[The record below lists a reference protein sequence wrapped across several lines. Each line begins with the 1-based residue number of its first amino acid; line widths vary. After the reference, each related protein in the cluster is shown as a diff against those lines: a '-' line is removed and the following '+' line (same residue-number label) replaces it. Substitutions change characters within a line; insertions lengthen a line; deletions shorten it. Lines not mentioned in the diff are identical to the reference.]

1 LSKFE
6 KYLDLKI
13 NQVRNKNL
21 IYLDNIFTQAE
32 LIRLRNSSIAVVGT
46 NGKTSTAMFLKNFMD
61 RNNISSLLFTSPHL
75 VSYKERIESSEE
87 IDFDDFYEQIKFF
100 ETKNNLEL
108 GYFETLFLI
117 SCLTFL
123 KSTNEYFIC
132 EAGIGGK
139 LDTTSIL
146 QAKTVVLTNIG
157 LDHVELLGDTHE
169 SILREKIHIS
179 NSIENLFNG
188 VLNTE
193 LNELINQY
201 THIDN
206 IYYLSQYCQLN
217 DIDIEKLAFN
227 EKNYLLA
234 LMTFKTM
241 FEELTDPIVDLASEV
256 NIPGRFEIIQNSP
269 LKIVDGA
276 HNLDGV
282 KESVEKLLSDYEFP
296 KYDVFVGFKVG
307 KSYQEILEYLSS
319 IDSLNIK
326 LIEENSFFL
335 QESFE
340 ILSNYLKQNNIKFQ
354 KVNLDYFSDNKNPS
368 ILLGSLY
375 LIGEYKKR
383 N

>member
-1 LSKFE
+1 MSKFE
-6 KYLDLKI
+6 KYLESKI
-13 NQVRNKNL
+13 NQVKNKNL
-21 IYLDNIFTQAE
+21 IHLDNIFTHAE
-32 LIRLRNSSIAVVGT
+32 LSRLRNNSISVVGT
-46 NGKTSTAMFLKNFMD
+46 NGKTSTAMFLKIFMD

-87 IDFDDFYEQIKFF
+87 IDFDEFYDQIKFF
-100 ETKNNLEL
+100 ENKNNLEL
-108 GYFETLFLI
+108 GYFETLFLV

-123 KSTNEYFIC
+123 NSTNEYFIC

-193 LNELINQY
+193 LNELINQH

-217 DIDIEKLAFN
+217 DIDIDKLAFN

>member
-1 LSKFE
+1 MSKFE
-6 KYLDLKI
+6 KYLESKI
-13 NQVRNKNL
+13 NQVKNKNL
-21 IYLDNIFTQAE
+21 IYLDNIFTHAE
-32 LIRLRNSSIAVVGT
+32 LSRLRNNSISVVGT
-46 NGKTSTAMFLKNFMD
+46 NGKTSTAMFLKIFMD

-123 KSTNEYFIC
+123 NSTNEYFIC

-206 IYYLSQYCQLN
+206 FYYLSQYCQLN
-217 DIDIEKLAFN
+217 DIDIDKLAFN

-256 NIPGRFEIIQNSP
+256 NIPGRFEIIQNKP
-269 LKIVDGA
+269 LKILDGA

-282 KESVEKLLSDYEFP
+282 KESVEKLLSDYEYP
-296 KYDVFVGFKVG
+296 KYDIFVGFKVG
-307 KSYQEILEYLSS
+307 KSYKEILEYLSS
-319 IDSLNIK
+319 IDSLDIK

-335 QESFE
+335 QESYE
-340 ILSNYLKQNNIKFQ
+340 TLSNYLKQNNIKFQ

>member
-6 KYLDLKI
+6 KYLESKI
-13 NQVRNKNL
+13 NQVKNKNL
-21 IYLDNIFTQAE
+21 IHLDNIFTHAE
-32 LIRLRNSSIAVVGT
+32 LSRLRNNSISVVGT
-46 NGKTSTAMFLKNFMD
+46 NGKTSTAMFLKIFMD

-87 IDFDDFYEQIKFF
+87 IDFDEFYEQIKFF
-100 ETKNNLEL
+100 ENKNNLEL

-123 KSTNEYFIC
+123 NSTNEYFIC

-169 SILREKIHIS
+169 SILGEKIHIS

-206 IYYLSQYCQLN
+206 FYYLSQYCQLN
-217 DIDIEKLAFN
+217 DIDIDKLAFN

-241 FEELTDPIVDLASEV
+241 FEELTDPILDLASEV
-256 NIPGRFEIIQNSP
+256 NIPGRFEIIQNNP

-340 ILSNYLKQNNIKFQ
+340 NLSNYLKQNNIKFQ

>member
-6 KYLDLKI
+6 KYLESKI
-13 NQVRNKNL
+13 NQVKNKNL
-21 IYLDNIFTQAE
+21 IHLDNIFTHAE
-32 LIRLRNSSIAVVGT
+32 LSRLRNNSISVVGT
-46 NGKTSTAMFLKNFMD
+46 NGKTSTAMFLKIFMD

-217 DIDIEKLAFN
+217 DIDIDKLAFN

-256 NIPGRFEIIQNSP
+256 IIPGRFEIIQNSP

-307 KSYQEILEYLSS
+307 KNYQEILEYLSS
-319 IDSLNIK
+319 FDSLNIK

>member
-1 LSKFE
+1 MSKFE
-6 KYLDLKI
+6 KYLESKI
-13 NQVRNKNL
+13 NQVKNKNL
-21 IYLDNIFTQAE
+21 IHLDNIFTHTE
-32 LIRLRNSSIAVVGT
+32 LSRLRNNSISVVGT
-46 NGKTSTAMFLKNFMD
+46 NGKTSTAMFLKIFMD

-87 IDFDDFYEQIKFF
+87 IDFDEFYEQIKFF
-100 ETKNNLEL
+100 ENKNNLEL

-123 KSTNEYFIC
+123 NSTNEYFIC

-169 SILREKIHIS
+169 SILGEKIHIS

-188 VLNTE
+188 VSNTE

-206 IYYLSQYCQLN
+206 FYYLSQYCQLN
-217 DIDIEKLAFN
+217 DIDIDKLAFN

-282 KESVEKLLSDYEFP
+282 KESVKKLLSDYEFP

-307 KSYQEILEYLSS
+307 KSYQEILDYLSS

>member
-1 LSKFE
+1 MSKFE
-6 KYLDLKI
+6 KYLESKI
-13 NQVRNKNL
+13 NQVKNKNL
-21 IYLDNIFTQAE
+21 IHLDNIFTHAE
-32 LIRLRNSSIAVVGT
+32 LSRLRNNSISVVGT
-46 NGKTSTAMFLKNFMD
+46 NGKTSTAMFLKIFMD

-87 IDFDDFYEQIKFF
+87 IDFDEFYQQIKFF
-100 ETKNNLEL
+100 ENKNNLEL

-117 SCLTFL
+117 SCITFL
-123 KSTNEYFIC
+123 NSTNEYFIC

-188 VLNTE
+188 VSNTE

-206 IYYLSQYCQLN
+206 FYHLSQYCQLN
-217 DIDIEKLAFN
+217 DIDIDKLAFN

-241 FEELTDPIVDLASEV
+241 FEELTDPIVDFVSEV

-282 KESVEKLLSDYEFP
+282 KESVKKLLSDYEFP

>member
-1 LSKFE
+1 MSKFE
-6 KYLDLKI
+6 KYLESKI
-13 NQVRNKNL
+13 NQVKNKNL
-21 IYLDNIFTQAE
+21 IHLDNIFTHAE
-32 LIRLRNSSIAVVGT
+32 LSRLRNNSISVVGT
-46 NGKTSTAMFLKNFMD
+46 NGKTSTAMFLKIFMD

-87 IDFDDFYEQIKFF
+87 IDFDEFYQQIKFF
-100 ETKNNLEL
+100 ENKNNLEL

-123 KSTNEYFIC
+123 NSTNEYFIC

-169 SILREKIHIS
+169 SILGEKIHIS

-193 LNELINQY
+193 LNELINKY

-206 IYYLSQYCQLN
+206 FYYLSQYCQLN
-217 DIDIEKLAFN
+217 DIDIDKLAFN

-282 KESVEKLLSDYEFP
+282 KESVKKLLSDYEFP

>member
-1 LSKFE
+1 MSKFE
-6 KYLDLKI
+6 KYLESKI
-13 NQVRNKNL
+13 NQVKNKNL
-21 IYLDNIFTQAE
+21 IHLDNIFTHAE
-32 LIRLRNSSIAVVGT
+32 LSRLSNNSISVVGT
-46 NGKTSTAMFLKNFMD
+46 NGKTSTAMFLKIFMD

-87 IDFDDFYEQIKFF
+87 IDFDEFYEQIKFF
-100 ETKNNLEL
+100 ENKNNLEL

-123 KSTNEYFIC
+123 NSTNEYFIC

-169 SILREKIHIS
+169 SILREKIYIS

-217 DIDIEKLAFN
+217 DIDIDKLAFN

-256 NIPGRFEIIQNSP
+256 NIPGRFEIIQKNP
-269 LKIVDGA
+269 LKILDGA

-282 KESVEKLLSDYEFP
+282 KESVEKLLSDYDYP

-307 KSYQEILEYLSS
+307 KSYKEILEYLSS
-319 IDSLNIK
+319 VDFLDIK

-335 QESFE
+335 QESYE
-340 ILSNYLKQNNIKFQ
+340 TISIYLKQNNIKFQ
-354 KVNLDYFSDNKNPS
+354 KVNLDYFSENKNPS
-368 ILLGSLY
+368 ILIGSLY

>member
-1 LSKFE
+1 MSKFE
-6 KYLDLKI
+6 KYLESKI
-13 NQVRNKNL
+13 NQVKNKNL

-32 LIRLRNSSIAVVGT
+32 LSRLRNSSIAVVGT

-61 RNNISSLLFTSPHL
+61 RNNIASLLFTSPHL

-87 IDFDDFYEQIKFF
+87 IDFDEFYEQIKFF
-100 ETKNNLEL
+100 ENKNNLEL

-123 KSTNEYFIC
+123 NSTNEYFIC

-206 IYYLSQYCQLN
+206 FYYLSQYCQLN
-217 DIDIEKLAFN
+217 DIDIDKLAFN

-307 KSYQEILEYLSS
+307 KSYQEILDYLSS

>member
-1 LSKFE
+1 MSKFE
-6 KYLDLKI
+6 KYLESKI
-13 NQVRNKNL
+13 NQVKNKNL
-21 IYLDNIFTQAE
+21 IHLDNIFTHAE
-32 LIRLRNSSIAVVGT
+32 LSRLRNNSISVVGT
-46 NGKTSTAMFLKNFMD
+46 NGKTSTAMFLKIFMD
-61 RNNISSLLFTSPHL
+61 RYNISSLLFTSPHL
-75 VSYKERIESSEE
+75 VSYKERIESSEKIE
-87 IDFDDFYEQIKFF
+87 IDDFYEQIKFF
-100 ETKNNLEL
+100 ENKHNLEL
-108 GYFETLFLI
+108 GYFETLFLV
-117 SCLTFL
+117 SCLAFL
-123 KSTNEYFIC
+123 NSSNEYFVC

-146 QAKTVVLTNIG
+146 QAKNVVLTNIG

-206 IYYLSQYCQLN
+206 FYYLSQYCQLN
-217 DIDIEKLAFN
+217 DIDIDKLAFN

-282 KESVEKLLSDYEFP
+282 KESVKKLLSDYEFP

>member
-6 KYLDLKI
+6 KYLESKI
-13 NQVRNKNL
+13 NQVKNKNL
-21 IYLDNIFTQAE
+21 IHLDNIFTHAE
-32 LIRLRNSSIAVVGT
+32 LSRLRNNSISVVGT
-46 NGKTSTAMFLKNFMD
+46 NGKTSTAMFLKIFMD

-241 FEELTDPIVDLASEV
+241 FEEFTDPILDLASEV

-282 KESVEKLLSDYEFP
+282 KESVQKLLSDYEFP

-319 IDSLNIK
+319 FDSLNIK

-335 QESFE
+335 QESYE

>member
-1 LSKFE
+1 MSKFE
-6 KYLDLKI
+6 KYLESKI
-13 NQVRNKNL
+13 NQVKNKNL
-21 IYLDNIFTQAE
+21 IHLDNIFTHAE
-32 LIRLRNSSIAVVGT
+32 LSRLRTNSISVVGT
-46 NGKTSTAMFLKNFMD
+46 NGKTSTAMFLKIFMD

-75 VSYKERIESSEE
+75 VSYKERIESSEKIE
-87 IDFDDFYEQIKFF
+87 IDNFYEQIKFF
-100 ETKNNLEL
+100 ENKHNLEL
-108 GYFETLFLI
+108 GYFETLFLV
-117 SCLTFL
+117 SCLAFL
-123 KSTNEYFIC
+123 NSSNEYFVC

-139 LDTTSIL
+139 FDTTSIL
-146 QAKTVVLTNIG
+146 QAKNVILTNIG

-206 IYYLSQYCQLN
+206 FYYLSQYCQLN
-217 DIDIEKLAFN
+217 DIDIDKLAFN

>member
-6 KYLDLKI
+6 KYLESKI
-13 NQVRNKNL
+13 NQVKNKNL
-21 IYLDNIFTQAE
+21 IHLDNIFTHAE
-32 LIRLRNSSIAVVGT
+32 LSRLRNNSISVVGT
-46 NGKTSTAMFLKNFMD
+46 NGKTSTAMFLKIFMD

-100 ETKNNLEL
+100 ENKNNLEL

-123 KSTNEYFIC
+123 NSTNEYFIC

-146 QAKTVVLTNIG
+146 QAKNVVLTNIG

-217 DIDIEKLAFN
+217 DIDIDKLAFN

>member
-1 LSKFE
+1 MSKFE
-6 KYLDLKI
+6 KYLESKI
-13 NQVRNKNL
+13 YQVKNKNL
-21 IYLDNIFTQAE
+21 IHLDNIFTHAE
-32 LIRLRNSSIAVVGT
+32 LSRLRNNSISVVGT
-46 NGKTSTAMFLKNFMD
+46 NGKTSTAMFLKIFMD

-87 IDFDDFYEQIKFF
+87 IDFDEFYHQIKFF
-100 ETKNNLEL
+100 ENKNNLEL

-123 KSTNEYFIC
+123 NSTNEYFIC

-179 NSIENLFNG
+179 NSIENFFNG
-188 VLNTE
+188 FLNTE

-206 IYYLSQYCQLN
+206 FYYLSQYCQLN
-217 DIDIEKLAFN
+217 DIDIDKLAFN

>member
-1 LSKFE
+1 MSKFE
-6 KYLDLKI
+6 KYLESKI
-13 NQVRNKNL
+13 NQVKNKNL
-21 IYLDNIFTQAE
+21 IHLDNIFTHAE
-32 LIRLRNSSIAVVGT
+32 LSRLRNNSISVVGT
-46 NGKTSTAMFLKNFMD
+46 NGKTSTAMFLKIFMD

-87 IDFDDFYEQIKFF
+87 IDFDEFYEQIKFF
-100 ETKNNLEL
+100 ENKNNLEL

-123 KSTNEYFIC
+123 NSTNEYFIC

-206 IYYLSQYCQLN
+206 FYYLSQYCQLN
-217 DIDIEKLAFN
+217 DIDIDKLAFN

-307 KSYQEILEYLSS
+307 KSYQEILDYLSS

>member
-6 KYLDLKI
+6 KYLESKI
-13 NQVRNKNL
+13 NQVKNKNL
-21 IYLDNIFTQAE
+21 IHLDNIFTHAE
-32 LIRLRNSSIAVVGT
+32 LSRLRNNSISVVGT
-46 NGKTSTAMFLKNFMD
+46 NGKTSTAMFLKIFMD

-87 IDFDDFYEQIKFF
+87 IDFDEFYQQIKFF
-100 ETKNNLEL
+100 ENKNNLEL

-123 KSTNEYFIC
+123 NSTNEYFIC

-169 SILREKIHIS
+169 SILGEKIHIS

-188 VLNTE
+188 VSNTE

-206 IYYLSQYCQLN
+206 FYYLSQYCQLN
-217 DIDIEKLAFN
+217 DIDIDKLAFN

-282 KESVEKLLSDYEFP
+282 KESVKKLLSDYEFP

-326 LIEENSFFL
+326 LIEEKSFFL

>member
-6 KYLDLKI
+6 KFLESKI
-13 NQVRNKNL
+13 NQVKNKNL
-21 IYLDNIFTQAE
+21 IHLDNIFTQDE
-32 LIRLRNSSIAVVGT
+32 LRRLRNNSIAVVGT
-46 NGKTSTAMFLKNFMD
+46 NGKTSTALFLKNFMD

-87 IDFDDFYEQIKFF
+87 IEFDEFYDQIKFF
-100 ETKNNLEL
+100 ENKNNLEL

-123 KSTNEYFIC
+123 NSTNEYFIC

-157 LDHVELLGDTHE
+157 LDHTELLGDTHE

-193 LNELINQY
+193 LNELINKY

-206 IYYLSQYCQLN
+206 FYYLSQYCQLN
-217 DIDIEKLAFN
+217 DINIEKLAFD
-227 EKNYLLA
+227 EKNYFLA

-241 FEELTDPIVDLASEV
+241 FEKLVEPIIDLVSEV
-256 NIPGRFEIIQNSP
+256 NIPGRFEIIQNNP
-269 LKIVDGA
+269 LKIIDGA

-282 KESVEKLLSDYEFP
+282 KQSIEKLLSDYEYP
-296 KYDVFVGFKVG
+296 NYDVFVGFKIG
-307 KSYQEILEYLSS
+307 KNYQEILDYLSS
-319 IDSLNIK
+319 IGSLNIK
-326 LIEENSFFL
+326 LIEKNSFFL
-335 QESFE
+335 QESYE
-340 ILSNYLKQNNIKFQ
+340 TLSNFLKQNNIKFQ
-354 KVNLDYFSDNKNPS
+354 KVNLDYFSENKNPS
-368 ILLGSLY
+368 ILIGSLY

>member
-1 LSKFE
+1 MSKFE
-6 KYLDLKI
+6 KYLESKI
-13 NQVRNKNL
+13 YQVKNKNL
-21 IYLDNIFTQAE
+21 IHLDNIFTHAE
-32 LIRLRNSSIAVVGT
+32 LIRLRNNSISVVGT
-46 NGKTSTAMFLKNFMD
+46 NGKTSTAMFLKIFMD

-87 IDFDDFYEQIKFF
+87 IDFDDFYDQIKFF
-100 ETKNNLEL
+100 ENKNNLEL

-123 KSTNEYFIC
+123 NSTNEYFIC

-157 LDHVELLGDTHE
+157 LDHIELLGDTHE

-206 IYYLSQYCQLN
+206 FYYLSQYCQLN
-217 DIDIEKLAFN
+217 DIDIDKLAFN
-227 EKNYLLA
+227 EKNYFLA

-307 KSYQEILEYLSS
+307 KSYQEILDYLSS

>member
-1 LSKFE
+1 MSKFE
-6 KYLDLKI
+6 KYLESKI
-13 NQVRNKNL
+13 NQVKNKNL
-21 IYLDNIFTQAE
+21 IHLDNIFTHAE
-32 LIRLRNSSIAVVGT
+32 LSRLRNNSISVVGT
-46 NGKTSTAMFLKNFMD
+46 NGKTSTAMFLKIFMD

-87 IDFDDFYEQIKFF
+87 IDFDEFYQQIKFF
-100 ETKNNLEL
+100 ENKNNLEL

-123 KSTNEYFIC
+123 NSTNEYFIC

-169 SILREKIHIS
+169 SILGEKIHIS

-188 VLNTE
+188 VSNTE

-206 IYYLSQYCQLN
+206 FYYLSQYCQLN
-217 DIDIEKLAFN
+217 DIDIDKLAFN

-234 LMTFKTM
+234 LMTFRTM

-282 KESVEKLLSDYEFP
+282 KESVKKLLSDYEFP

>member
-1 LSKFE
+1 M
-6 KYLDLKI
+6 
-13 NQVRNKNL
+13 
-21 IYLDNIFTQAE
+21 
-32 LIRLRNSSIAVVGT
+32 GT
-46 NGKTSTAMFLKNFMD
+46 NGKTSTAMFLKIFMD

-100 ETKNNLEL
+100 ENKHNLEL
-108 GYFETLFLI
+108 GYFETLFLV
-117 SCLTFL
+117 SCLAFL
-123 KSTNEYFIC
+123 NSSNEYFIC

-206 IYYLSQYCQLN
+206 FYYLSQYCQLN
-217 DIDIEKLAFN
+217 DIDIDKLAFN

>member
-1 LSKFE
+1 MSKFE
-6 KYLDLKI
+6 KYLESKI
-13 NQVRNKNL
+13 NQVKNKNL
-21 IYLDNIFTQAE
+21 IHLDNIFTHAE
-32 LIRLRNSSIAVVGT
+32 LSRLRNNSISVVGT
-46 NGKTSTAMFLKNFMD
+46 NGKTSTAMFLKIFMD

-87 IDFDDFYEQIKFF
+87 IDFDEFYEQIKFF
-100 ETKNNLEL
+100 ENKNNLEL

-123 KSTNEYFIC
+123 NSTNEYFIC

-206 IYYLSQYCQLN
+206 FYYLSQYCQLN
-217 DIDIEKLAFN
+217 DIDIDKLAFN

>member
-1 LSKFE
+1 MSKFE

-21 IYLDNIFTQAE
+21 IYLDNIFTKTE
-32 LIRLRNSSIAVVGT
+32 LSRLRNSSIAVVGT

-87 IDFDDFYEQIKFF
+87 IEFDDFYEQIKFF
-100 ETKNNLEL
+100 ENKYNLEL
-108 GYFETLFLI
+108 GYFETLFLV
-117 SCLTFL
+117 SCLAFL
-123 KSTNEYFIC
+123 NSSNEYFVC

-146 QAKTVVLTNIG
+146 QAKNVVLTNIG

-169 SILREKIHIS
+169 SILSEKIHIS

-206 IYYLSQYCQLN
+206 FYYLSQYCQLN
-217 DIDIEKLAFN
+217 DIDIDKLAFN

>member
-1 LSKFE
+1 MSKFE
-6 KYLDLKI
+6 KYLESKI
-13 NQVRNKNL
+13 NQVKNKNL
-21 IYLDNIFTQAE
+21 IHLDNIFTHAE
-32 LIRLRNSSIAVVGT
+32 LSRLRNNSISVVGT
-46 NGKTSTAMFLKNFMD
+46 NGKTSTAMFLKIFMD

-123 KSTNEYFIC
+123 NSTNEYFIC

-206 IYYLSQYCQLN
+206 FYYLSQYCQLN
-217 DIDIEKLAFN
+217 DIDIDKLAFN

-256 NIPGRFEIIQNSP
+256 NIPGRFEIIQNKP
-269 LKIVDGA
+269 LKILDGA

-282 KESVEKLLSDYEFP
+282 KESVEKLLSDYEYP
-296 KYDVFVGFKVG
+296 KYDIFVGFKVG
-307 KSYQEILEYLSS
+307 KSYKEILEYLSS
-319 IDSLNIK
+319 IDSLDIK

-335 QESFE
+335 QESYE
-340 ILSNYLKQNNIKFQ
+340 TLSNYLKQNNIKFQ

>member
-1 LSKFE
+1 MSKFE
-6 KYLDLKI
+6 KYLESKI
-13 NQVRNKNL
+13 NQVKNKNL
-21 IYLDNIFTQAE
+21 IHLDNIFTHAE
-32 LIRLRNSSIAVVGT
+32 LSRLRNNSISVVGT
-46 NGKTSTAMFLKNFMD
+46 NGKTSTAMFLKIFMD

-87 IDFDDFYEQIKFF
+87 IDFDEFYEQIKFF
-100 ETKNNLEL
+100 ENKNNLEL

-123 KSTNEYFIC
+123 NSTNEYFIC

-169 SILREKIHIS
+169 SILGEKIHIS

-188 VLNTE
+188 VVNTE

-206 IYYLSQYCQLN
+206 FYYLSQYCQLN
-217 DIDIEKLAFN
+217 DIDIDKLAFN

-282 KESVEKLLSDYEFP
+282 KESVKKLLSDYEFP

>member
-1 LSKFE
+1 MSKFE
-6 KYLDLKI
+6 KFLESKI
-13 NQVRNKNL
+13 NQVKNKNL
-21 IYLDNIFTQAE
+21 IHLDNIFTHDE
-32 LIRLRNSSIAVVGT
+32 LRRLRNNSIAVVGT
-46 NGKTSTAMFLKNFMD
+46 NGKTSTALFLKNFMD

-87 IDFDDFYEQIKFF
+87 IEFDEFYDQIKFF
-100 ETKNNLEL
+100 ENKNNLEL

-123 KSTNEYFIC
+123 NSTNEYFIC

-157 LDHVELLGDTHE
+157 LDHTELLGDTHE

-193 LNELINQY
+193 LNELINKY

-206 IYYLSQYCQLN
+206 FYYLSQYCQLN
-217 DIDIEKLAFN
+217 DINIEKLAFD
-227 EKNYLLA
+227 EKNYFLA

-241 FEELTDPIVDLASEV
+241 FEKLVEPIIDLVSEV
-256 NIPGRFEIIQNSP
+256 NIPGRFEIIQNNP
-269 LKIVDGA
+269 LKIIDGA

-282 KESVEKLLSDYEFP
+282 KQSIEKLLSDYEYP
-296 KYDVFVGFKVG
+296 NYDVFVGFKIG
-307 KSYQEILEYLSS
+307 KNYQEILDYLSS
-319 IDSLNIK
+319 IGSLNIK
-326 LIEENSFFL
+326 LIEKNSFFL
-335 QESFE
+335 QESYE
-340 ILSNYLKQNNIKFQ
+340 TLSNFLKQNNIKFQ
-354 KVNLDYFSDNKNPS
+354 KVNLDYFSENKNPS
-368 ILLGSLY
+368 ILIGSLY

>member
-1 LSKFE
+1 MSKFE
-6 KYLDLKI
+6 KYLESKI
-13 NQVRNKNL
+13 NQVKNKNL
-21 IYLDNIFTQAE
+21 IHLDNIFTHAE
-32 LIRLRNSSIAVVGT
+32 LSRLRNNSISVVGT
-46 NGKTSTAMFLKNFMD
+46 NGKTSTAMFLKIFMD

-87 IDFDDFYEQIKFF
+87 IDFDEFYEQIKFF
-100 ETKNNLEL
+100 ENKNNLEL

-123 KSTNEYFIC
+123 NSTNEYFIC

-169 SILREKIHIS
+169 SILGEKIHIS

-206 IYYLSQYCQLN
+206 FYYLSQYCQLN
-217 DIDIEKLAFN
+217 DIDIDKLAFN

-256 NIPGRFEIIQNSP
+256 NIPGRFEIIQNNP
-269 LKIVDGA
+269 LKIVD
-276 HNLDGV
+276 
-282 KESVEKLLSDYEFP
+282 
-296 KYDVFVGFKVG
+296 
-307 KSYQEILEYLSS
+307 
-319 IDSLNIK
+319 
-326 LIEENSFFL
+326 
-335 QESFE
+335 
-340 ILSNYLKQNNIKFQ
+340 
-354 KVNLDYFSDNKNPS
+354 
-368 ILLGSLY
+368 
-375 LIGEYKKR
+375 
-383 N
+383 

>member
-1 LSKFE
+1 MNKFE
-6 KYLDLKI
+6 KYLESKI
-13 NQVRNKNL
+13 NQVKNKNL
-21 IYLDNIFTQAE
+21 IHLDNIFTHTE
-32 LIRLRNSSIAVVGT
+32 LSRLRNNSISVVGT

-75 VSYKERIESSEE
+75 VSYKERIKSSEE
-87 IDFDDFYEQIKFF
+87 IDFDEFYEQIKFF
-100 ETKNNLEL
+100 ENKNNLEL

-123 KSTNEYFIC
+123 NSTNEYFIC

-146 QAKTVVLTNIG
+146 QAKNVVLTNIG

-206 IYYLSQYCQLN
+206 FYYLSQYCQLN
-217 DIDIEKLAFN
+217 DIDIDKLAFN

-282 KESVEKLLSDYEFP
+282 KESVEKLLSDYDYP

-307 KSYQEILEYLSS
+307 KSYKEILEYLSS
-319 IDSLNIK
+319 IDFLDIK

-335 QESFE
+335 QESYE
-340 ILSNYLKQNNIKFQ
+340 TISIYLKQNNIKFQ

>member
-1 LSKFE
+1 MSKFE
-6 KYLDLKI
+6 KYLESKI
-13 NQVRNKNL
+13 NQVKNKNL
-21 IYLDNIFTQAE
+21 IHLDNIFTHAE
-32 LIRLRNSSIAVVGT
+32 LSRLRNNSISVVGT
-46 NGKTSTAMFLKNFMD
+46 NGKTSTAMFLKIFMD

-87 IDFDDFYEQIKFF
+87 IDFDEFYQQIKFF
-100 ETKNNLEL
+100 ENKNNLEL

-123 KSTNEYFIC
+123 NSTNEYFIC

-169 SILREKIHIS
+169 SILGEKIHIS

-188 VLNTE
+188 VSNTE

-206 IYYLSQYCQLN
+206 FYYLSQYCQLN
-217 DIDIEKLAFN
+217 DIDIDKLAFN

-256 NIPGRFEIIQNSP
+256 IIPGRFEIIQNSP

-282 KESVEKLLSDYEFP
+282 KESVKKLLSDYEFP

>member
-1 LSKFE
+1 MSKFE
-6 KYLDLKI
+6 KYLESKI
-13 NQVRNKNL
+13 NQVKNKNL
-21 IYLDNIFTQAE
+21 IHLDNIFTHAE
-32 LIRLRNSSIAVVGT
+32 LSRLRNNSISVVGT
-46 NGKTSTAMFLKNFMD
+46 NGKTSTAMFLKIFMD

-87 IDFDDFYEQIKFF
+87 IDFDEFYEQIKFF
-100 ETKNNLEL
+100 ENKNNLEL

-123 KSTNEYFIC
+123 NSTNEYFIC

-169 SILREKIHIS
+169 SILGEKIHIS

-206 IYYLSQYCQLN
+206 FYYLSQYCQLN
-217 DIDIEKLAFN
+217 DIDIDKLAFN

-256 NIPGRFEIIQNSP
+256 NIPGRFEIIQNNP

-340 ILSNYLKQNNIKFQ
+340 NLSNYLKQNNIKFQ

>member
-1 LSKFE
+1 MSKFE
-6 KYLDLKI
+6 KYLESKI
-13 NQVRNKNL
+13 NQVKNKNL
-21 IYLDNIFTQAE
+21 IHLDNIFTHAE
-32 LIRLRNSSIAVVGT
+32 LSRLRNNSIAVVGT
-46 NGKTSTAMFLKNFMD
+46 NGKTSTAMFLKIFMD

-87 IDFDDFYEQIKFF
+87 IDFDEFYQQIKFF
-100 ETKNNLEL
+100 ENKNNLEL

-123 KSTNEYFIC
+123 NSTNEYFIC

-169 SILREKIHIS
+169 SILGEKIHIS

-188 VLNTE
+188 VSNTE

-206 IYYLSQYCQLN
+206 FYYLSQYCQLN
-217 DIDIEKLAFN
+217 DIDIDKLAFN

-282 KESVEKLLSDYEFP
+282 KESVKKLLSDYEFP

>member
-6 KYLDLKI
+6 KFLESKI
-13 NQVRNKNL
+13 NQVKNKNL
-21 IYLDNIFTQAE
+21 IHLDNIFTQDE
-32 LIRLRNSSIAVVGT
+32 LRRLRNNSIAVVGT
-46 NGKTSTAMFLKNFMD
+46 NGKTSTALFLKNFMD

-87 IDFDDFYEQIKFF
+87 IEFDEFYDQIKFF
-100 ETKNNLEL
+100 ENKNNLEL

-117 SCLTFL
+117 SCLIFL
-123 KSTNEYFIC
+123 NSTNEYFIC

-157 LDHVELLGDTHE
+157 LDHTELLGDTHE

-193 LNELINQY
+193 LNELINKY

-206 IYYLSQYCQLN
+206 FYYLSQYCQLN
-217 DIDIEKLAFN
+217 DINIEKLAFD
-227 EKNYLLA
+227 EKNYFLA

-241 FEELTDPIVDLASEV
+241 FEKLVEPIIDLVSEV
-256 NIPGRFEIIQNSP
+256 NIPGRFEIIQNNP
-269 LKIVDGA
+269 LKIIDGA

-282 KESVEKLLSDYEFP
+282 KQSIEKLLSDYEYP
-296 KYDVFVGFKVG
+296 NYDVFVGFKIG
-307 KSYQEILEYLSS
+307 KNYQEILDYLSS
-319 IDSLNIK
+319 IGSLNIK
-326 LIEENSFFL
+326 LIEKNSFFL
-335 QESFE
+335 QESYE
-340 ILSNYLKQNNIKFQ
+340 TLSNFLKQNNIKFQ
-354 KVNLDYFSDNKNPS
+354 KVNLDYFSENKNPS
-368 ILLGSLY
+368 ILIGSLY

>member
-1 LSKFE
+1 MSKFE
-6 KYLDLKI
+6 KYLESKI
-13 NQVRNKNL
+13 NQVKNKNL
-21 IYLDNIFTQAE
+21 IHLDNIFTHTE
-32 LIRLRNSSIAVVGT
+32 LSRLRNNSISVVGT
-46 NGKTSTAMFLKNFMD
+46 NGKTSTAMFLKIFMD

-87 IDFDDFYEQIKFF
+87 IDFDEFYQQIKFF
-100 ETKNNLEL
+100 ENKNNLEL

-123 KSTNEYFIC
+123 NSTNEYFIC

-169 SILREKIHIS
+169 SILGEKIHIS

-206 IYYLSQYCQLN
+206 FYYLSQYCQLN
-217 DIDIEKLAFN
+217 DIDIDKLAFN

>member
-1 LSKFE
+1 MSKFE
-6 KYLDLKI
+6 KYLESKI
-13 NQVRNKNL
+13 NQVKNKNL
-21 IYLDNIFTQAE
+21 IHLDNIFTHAE
-32 LIRLRNSSIAVVGT
+32 LSRLRNNSISVVGT
-46 NGKTSTAMFLKNFMD
+46 NGKTSTAMFLKIFMD

-75 VSYKERIESSEE
+75 VSYKERIESSGE
-87 IDFDDFYEQIKFF
+87 IDFDEFYEQIKFF
-100 ETKNNLEL
+100 ENKNNLEL

-123 KSTNEYFIC
+123 NSTDEYFIC

-206 IYYLSQYCQLN
+206 FYYLSQYCQLN
-217 DIDIEKLAFN
+217 DIDIDKLAFN

>member
-1 LSKFE
+1 MSKFE
-6 KYLDLKI
+6 KYLESKI
-13 NQVRNKNL
+13 NQVKNKNL
-21 IYLDNIFTQAE
+21 IHLDNIFTHAE
-32 LIRLRNSSIAVVGT
+32 LSRLRNNSISVVGT
-46 NGKTSTAMFLKNFMD
+46 NGKTSTAMFLKIFMD

-87 IDFDDFYEQIKFF
+87 IDFDEFYQQIKFF
-100 ETKNNLEL
+100 ENKNNLEL

-123 KSTNEYFIC
+123 NSTNEYFIC

-169 SILREKIHIS
+169 SILGEKIHIS

-188 VLNTE
+188 VSNTE

-206 IYYLSQYCQLN
+206 FYYLSQYCQLN
-217 DIDIEKLAFN
+217 DIDIDKLAFN

>member
-1 LSKFE
+1 MSKFE
-6 KYLDLKI
+6 KYLESKI
-13 NQVRNKNL
+13 NQVKNKNL
-21 IYLDNIFTQAE
+21 IHLDNIFTHAE
-32 LIRLRNSSIAVVGT
+32 LSRLRNNSISVVGT
-46 NGKTSTAMFLKNFMD
+46 NGKTSTAMFLKIFMD

-87 IDFDDFYEQIKFF
+87 IDFDDFYQQIKFF
-100 ETKNNLEL
+100 ENKNNLEL

-123 KSTNEYFIC
+123 NSTNEYFIC

-169 SILREKIHIS
+169 SILEEKIHIS

-188 VLNTE
+188 VSNTE

-206 IYYLSQYCQLN
+206 FYYLSQYCQLN
-217 DIDIEKLAFN
+217 DIDIDKLAFN

-282 KESVEKLLSDYEFP
+282 KESVKKLLSDYEFP

>member
-6 KYLDLKI
+6 KYLESKI
-13 NQVRNKNL
+13 NQVKNKNL
-21 IYLDNIFTQAE
+21 IHLDNIFTHTE
-32 LIRLRNSSIAVVGT
+32 LSRLRNNSISVVGT
-46 NGKTSTAMFLKNFMD
+46 NGKTSTAMFLKIFMD

-123 KSTNEYFIC
+123 NSTNEYFIC

-241 FEELTDPIVDLASEV
+241 FEEFTDPILDLASEV

>member
-1 LSKFE
+1 MSKFE

-13 NQVRNKNL
+13 NQVKNKNL

-32 LIRLRNSSIAVVGT
+32 LIRLRNNSIAVVGT

-100 ETKNNLEL
+100 ENKNNLEL

-123 KSTNEYFIC
+123 NSTNEYFIC

-206 IYYLSQYCQLN
+206 FYYLSQYCQLN
-217 DIDIEKLAFN
+217 DIDIDKLAFN

>member
-1 LSKFE
+1 MSKFE
-6 KYLDLKI
+6 KYLESKI
-13 NQVRNKNL
+13 NQVKNKNL
-21 IYLDNIFTQAE
+21 IHLDNIFTHAE
-32 LIRLRNSSIAVVGT
+32 LSRLRNNSISVVGT
-46 NGKTSTAMFLKNFMD
+46 NGKTSTAMFLKIFMD

-87 IDFDDFYEQIKFF
+87 IDFDEFYDQIKFF
-100 ETKNNLEL
+100 ENKNNLEL
-108 GYFETLFLI
+108 GYFETLFLV

-123 KSTNEYFIC
+123 NSTNEYFIC

-169 SILREKIHIS
+169 SILGEKIHIS

-193 LNELINQY
+193 LNELINQH

-217 DIDIEKLAFN
+217 DIDIDKLAFN

-282 KESVEKLLSDYEFP
+282 KESVKKLLSDYEFP

-354 KVNLDYFSDNKNPS
+354 KVNIDYFSDNKNPS

>member
-1 LSKFE
+1 MSKFE
-6 KYLDLKI
+6 KFLESKI
-13 NQVRNKNL
+13 NQVKNKNL
-21 IYLDNIFTQAE
+21 IHLDNIFTQDE
-32 LIRLRNSSIAVVGT
+32 LRRLRNNSIAVVGT
-46 NGKTSTAMFLKNFMD
+46 NGKTSTALFLKNFMD

-87 IDFDDFYEQIKFF
+87 IEFDEFYDQIKFF
-100 ETKNNLEL
+100 ENKNNLEL

-123 KSTNEYFIC
+123 NSTNEYFIC

-157 LDHVELLGDTHE
+157 LDHTELLGDTHE

-193 LNELINQY
+193 LNELINKY

-206 IYYLSQYCQLN
+206 FYYLSQYCQLN
-217 DIDIEKLAFN
+217 DINIEKLAFD
-227 EKNYLLA
+227 EKNYFLA

-241 FEELTDPIVDLASEV
+241 FEKLVEPIIDLVSEV
-256 NIPGRFEIIQNSP
+256 NIPGRFEIIQNNP
-269 LKIVDGA
+269 LKIIDGA

-282 KESVEKLLSDYEFP
+282 KQSIEKLLSDYEYP
-296 KYDVFVGFKVG
+296 NYDVFVGFKIG
-307 KSYQEILEYLSS
+307 KNYQEILDYLSS
-319 IDSLNIK
+319 IGSLNIK
-326 LIEENSFFL
+326 LIEKNSFFL
-335 QESFE
+335 QESYE
-340 ILSNYLKQNNIKFQ
+340 TLSNFLKQNNIKFQ
-354 KVNLDYFSDNKNPS
+354 KVNLDYFSENKNPS
-368 ILLGSLY
+368 ILIGSLY